1 MAVVPLTPD
10 TILTPDSI
18 LTPDGLFTPDVVVV
32 SAYSRDGEVARL
44 DIGSIPEQD
53 ISTRLPRQD
62 APVFGL

>member
-18 LTPDGLFTPDVVVV
+18 LTPDGLFVPDVIVT
-32 SAYSRDGEVARL
+32 SYTRDGEVGRL
-44 DIGSIPEQD
+44 DIDRIPEQN